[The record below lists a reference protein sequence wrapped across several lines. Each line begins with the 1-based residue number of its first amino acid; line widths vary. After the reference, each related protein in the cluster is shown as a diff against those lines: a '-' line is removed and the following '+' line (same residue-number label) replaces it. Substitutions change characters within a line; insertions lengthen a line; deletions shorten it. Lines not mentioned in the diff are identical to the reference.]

1 MNNEEWIN
9 SKVKS
14 DYNWLMDKTDITS
27 DVMTGWFGIATP
39 YIGLMNDRIE
49 IFIKKENGLIQL
61 SDDGD
66 TISTLSQMGIDV
78 MKSKTWKQIIER
90 IQLNYDVIVENG
102 ELTTVATES
111 TFPERTHA
119 LLSAIQEIS
128 DLK

>member
-14 DYNWLMDKTDITS
+14 DYNWLMGKTDITY

-102 ELTTVATES
+102 ELSTAATKS
-111 TFPERTHA
+111 TFP
-119 LLSAIQEIS
+119 
-128 DLK
+128 

>member
-14 DYNWLMDKTDITS
+14 DYNWLMGKTDITY